1 MSRIGKQPIPVPGGV
16 NVQLSPGGASIKG
29 PKGQL
34 QVPVHPLTKV
44 AQDGSVLKVSV
55 QNPEDRREK
64 ALWGL
69 TRALLANAVIGV
81 TDGFEKGLVVVGI
94 GYRAELKGKNLD
106 LQVGFSHSVTI
117 ETPPGI
123 EFSIDGP
130 PSGVDA
136 IETAQA
142 TIVVRGSDKELVG
155 RTAANIRK
163 IRPPEPYKGKGI
175 RYSGEYVRRKD
186 GKAAV
191 I

>member
-81 TDGFEKGLVVVGI
+81 DLDYETISTSSGGNMLMVSVSGTGVVV
-94 GYRAELKGKNLD
+94 ED
-106 LQVGFSHSVTI
+106 
-117 ETPPGI
+117 
-123 EFSIDGP
+123 
-130 PSGVDA
+130 
-136 IETAQA
+136 
-142 TIVVRGSDKELVG
+142 
-155 RTAANIRK
+155 
-163 IRPPEPYKGKGI
+163 
-175 RYSGEYVRRKD
+175 
-186 GKAAV
+186 
-191 I
+191 